1 MSLFKYKPPKKIE
14 LDERTITTLDSKHK
28 ELQTEFQY
36 IQDII
41 IPGLENEKKLLK
53 ERLATLK
60 GGCPPPSDGR
70 GVPPPSDGSYAL
82 HGGNI
87 AVKTNRRSSLTAGAV
102 GVCSTPIDDDSS
114 GEARGGVV
122 AEGTEGTGATK
133 PPSTEGTGAT
143 KPPSTEVTG
152 ATKPPSIDE
161 CLEIRDRIKEINATI
176 KKHQQDY
183 KNYYLH
189 NSEYIFEYFETK
201 KTITSGGSMKTKS
214 LNAFFNLPEAKKTE
228 ELFKTQHNNVEKY
241 LASIDQNYMD
251 ISKYVYPTDICQFC
265 HNGEMIPIES
275 EGIMVCNQCAKQVVF
290 LIDNEKPSYK
300 EPPKEACFYAYK
312 RINHFREILAQ
323 FQAKETTCI
332 PDNVL
337 ESIKQQIKKE
347 RIEISQFTDKKA
359 KEIMK
364 KLGFNKY
371 YEHIPFIKDKLG
383 IKPPVMTPDLE
394 DRLCNLFM
402 EIQGPYAKFCPDD
415 RVNFLNYYYTVYKL
429 CELLGRRE
437 FLPFFPMLKD
447 REKRIEQDQIWKKIC
462 IELDWEFIPTP

>member
-1 MSLFKYKPPKKIE
+1 M
-14 LDERTITTLDSKHK
+14 LDERSITTLDSKHK

-36 IQDII
+36 IQDTI
-41 IPGLENEKKLLK
+41 IPGLVVERNSLK
-53 ERLATLK
+53 ERLQFIRGGCPPGVPPPNGGNY
-60 GGCPPPSDGR
+60 GGCPPPN
-70 GVPPPSDGSYAL
+70 
-82 HGGNI
+82 GGNYVLL
-87 AVKTNRRSSLTAGAV
+87 AGGGGGTAGGGAI
-102 GVCSTPIDDDSS
+102 GCDDVDSSNDDVDSS
-114 GEARGGVV
+114 GEARGHGI
-122 AEGTEGTGATK
+122 ADLRSKEAI
-133 PPSTEGTGAT
+133 PR
-143 KPPSTEVTG
+143 
-152 ATKPPSIDE
+152 PSIDE
-161 CLEIRDRIKEINATI
+161 CLEIRDRIKEINAAI

-228 ELFKTQHNNVEKY
+228 ELFKNQHNNVEKY
-241 LASIDQNYMD
+241 LASIDQTYMD
-251 ISKYVYPTDICQFC
+251 VSKYVYPTDICQFC
-265 HNGEMIPIES
+265 HKGEMIPVES

-332 PDNVL
+332 PENVL

-347 RIEISQFTDKKA
+347 RIEITQFTDKKA

-447 REKRIEQDQIWKKIC
+447 REKRIEQDQIWKQIC
-462 IELDWEFIPTP
+462 IELDWVFIATP